1 MMKKLLVALQFSI
14 TLGLLCFSVTSFAI
28 EGPDELVKRTAEDVL
43 TTVKSDKDIQA
54 GDQEKIF
61 ALAEEKIVPNF
72 NFDKVSRMV
81 LGKNWTKATPDQ
93 KTAFQNEFRTLLIR
107 TYATALAKYR
117 NQVIE
122 YKPFRMVNESN
133 IASVKTQIIQPG
145 GQPIA
150 VDYSLEKQADTW
162 KVYDIVIEG
171 VSLVT
176 NYRGQ
181 FAQEIR
187 QNGMDSLIKK
197 LADKNKASQAK
208 IDQAKAL
215 KAKAAQENATASN
228 HTSP

>member
-1 MMKKLLVALQFSI
+1 MMKDFLMSFRFFIALSM
-14 TLGLLCFSVTSFAI
+14 LCFSVTGFAMD
-28 EGPDELVKRTAEDVL
+28 GPDELVKRTAEDVL
-43 TTVKSDKDIQA
+43 ATVKSDKDIQA

-81 LGKNWTKATPDQ
+81 LGKNWTRATPDQ
-93 KTAFQNEFRTLLIR
+93 KAAFQAEFRTLLIR
-107 TYATALAKYR
+107 TYASALSKYK
-117 NQVIE
+117 NQTIE
-122 YKPFRMVNESN
+122 YKPFRMVSESD

-150 VDYSLEKQADTW
+150 VDYTLEKQADAW

-181 FAQEIR
+181 FSQEIR
-187 QNGMDSLIKK
+187 QNGLDSLIKK
-197 LADKNKASQAK
+197 LADKNKAAQAK
-208 IDQAKAL
+208 ITQAKATPV
-215 KAKAAQENATASN
+215 QE
-228 HTSP
+228 

>member
-1 MMKKLLVALQFSI
+1 MKKLLLI
-14 TLGLLCFSVTSFAI
+14 LCMLCISMTAFAI

-43 TTVKSDKDIQA
+43 ATVKNDADIQA
-54 GDQEKIF
+54 GDQDKIF

-72 NFDKVSRMV
+72 NFDKVSRLV

-93 KTAFQNEFRTLLIR
+93 KTAFQAEFRTLLIR
-107 TYATALAKYR
+107 TYATALSKYK
-117 NQVIE
+117 NQTIE
-122 YKPFRMVNESN
+122 YKPLRMADGAST
-133 IASVKTQIIQPG
+133 ASVKTAILQPA

-150 VDYSLEKQADTW
+150 VDYSLEKKADVW

-187 QNGMDSLIKK
+187 QNGLDSLIKK
-197 LADKNKASQAK
+197 LGDKNKAAMAK
-208 IDQAKAL
+208 N
-215 KAKAAQENATASN
+215 AATQKASN
-228 HTSP
+228 